1 MRPLLNLI
9 SDNMQR
15 LQRRL
20 QNGSTPRFVASNSD
34 HNASDRRHRLPSEPM
49 YKVREKLKRTAR
61 LQAAAG
67 ITIAVS
73 IVLLFSIDLRFRHQA
88 VIERGLK
95 TAQDFA
101 EILSEHTALTF
112 ESIERTLREAERIR
126 NESLEGRYLKSEDR
140 NAALQLL
147 VRTSPLVVAVGW
159 TDASG
164 AVVAHSYDAQPPR
177 SNVSGMPHFDFHRD
191 NAERRLF
198 VAAPFRSAISD
209 KWLTAVSLRLDE
221 KDGTFSGILTAPV
234 DPSYFVKIYRSIDL
248 GNEGSILLIHRDGL
262 LLAREPALDSAM
274 GRSFAAM
281 PLLAQHLPRSET
293 GAYESRS
300 AVDAIPRIAGYKAVR
315 GLPFVV
321 LVSYGRGVVLQGW
334 YRHALIFGPL
344 VAFAAAAILFGTW
357 LLVRQTGV
365 LAGQSST
372 LEIKSHELEQT
383 NARFDM
389 ALSEMPNGL
398 VMWDTDQRIVIANS
412 RYREMYRLTAE
423 QAAPGVTLRQIL
435 EVHMAN
441 GERSEL
447 GIDEFIK
454 FVTTE
459 TDQIHVL
466 ADGRTIAVRR
476 QRMPDGGWIAV
487 HQDITEHKRAE
498 KLLRTTL
505 DTMDQ
510 GLIAVDRDGGTALMN
525 ARATELLGLP
535 KEFAETR
542 PHKSVILGYQRS
554 VGEFPTDEMY
564 AQVVKDIDERRH
576 DIYERERPNGAV
588 LEIRTV
594 PTEDGG
600 FVRTYSDV
608 TARRAIE
615 VALRREK
622 DRAEAAARAT
632 SEFLANMSHE
642 LRTPLTAIIG
652 VSDMLLSGPQ
662 SPERQ
667 RQFMEMQRTAGKG
680 LLGVISDILDFSK
693 IEAGQ
698 LRIEKAAL
706 SLKELTDGCIEL
718 VLDQAQRKGVELD
731 ADIAPDVRDSVLG
744 DAVRLRQVLL
754 NLVGNAVKF
763 TPSGTVRLT
772 VERGDKPDAV
782 RFTVTDTGIGIS
794 PRDVPRLFQR
804 FVQADRSTTRRF
816 GGSGL
821 GLAICKELVTL
832 MGGTIDVQSAPG
844 RGSAFSFTI
853 ELPAADGARR
863 ENAAPNPGRGAP
875 CRLLLAE
882 DNPLNRELIKAMLEQ
897 AGHEVVTVNDGA
909 EAVRLAIRNPFDA
922 VLMDVQM
929 PEMDGYSAAR
939 TIRTATADRPR
950 LPIIGLTANALA
962 GDSERCIE
970 AGMNVHVPKPVDWP
984 ALLATIER
992 LVLEERQGETALPL
1006 PATGPAS
1013 AQADCSRAAIF
1024 DESVLAHLRKTLGVE
1039 SSMKLLR
1046 LFEADARERFL
1057 SRSDTPATR
1066 EAFSRE
1072 AHTFGG
1078 SAGLLGFLALAEACR
1093 ALEAVPP
1100 DSEEV
1105 FDVAL
1110 GECRRERDAVLCLLG
1125 ELITDEADTM
1135 ATRARA

>member
-1 MRPLLNLI
+1 M
-9 SDNMQR
+9 
-15 LQRRL
+15 
-20 QNGSTPRFVASNSD
+20 
-34 HNASDRRHRLPSEPM
+34 
-49 YKVREKLKRTAR
+49 
-61 LQAAAG
+61 
-67 ITIAVS
+67 
-73 IVLLFSIDLRFRHQA
+73 
-88 VIERGLK
+88 
-95 TAQDFA
+95 
-101 EILSEHTALTF
+101 
-112 ESIERTLREAERIR
+112 
-126 NESLEGRYLKSEDR
+126 
-140 NAALQLL
+140 
-147 VRTSPLVVAVGW
+147 
-159 TDASG
+159 
-164 AVVAHSYDAQPPR
+164 
-177 SNVSGMPHFDFHRD
+177 
-191 NAERRLF
+191 
-198 VAAPFRSAISD
+198 
-209 KWLTAVSLRLDE
+209 
-221 KDGTFSGILTAPV
+221 
-234 DPSYFVKIYRSIDL
+234 
-248 GNEGSILLIHRDGL
+248 
-262 LLAREPALDSAM
+262 
-274 GRSFAAM
+274 
-281 PLLAQHLPRSET
+281 
-293 GAYESRS
+293 
-300 AVDAIPRIAGYKAVR
+300 
-315 GLPFVV
+315 
-321 LVSYGRGVVLQGW
+321 
-334 YRHALIFGPL
+334 
-344 VAFAAAAILFGTW
+344 
-357 LLVRQTGV
+357 
-365 LAGQSST
+365 
-372 LEIKSHELEQT
+372 
-383 NARFDM
+383 
-389 ALSEMPNGL
+389 
-398 VMWDTDQRIVIANS
+398 
-412 RYREMYRLTAE
+412 
-423 QAAPGVTLRQIL
+423 
-435 EVHMAN
+435 
-441 GERSEL
+441 
-447 GIDEFIK
+447 
-454 FVTTE
+454 
-459 TDQIHVL
+459 
-466 ADGRTIAVRR
+466 
-476 QRMPDGGWIAV
+476 
-487 HQDITEHKRAE
+487 
-498 KLLRTTL
+498 
-505 DTMDQ
+505 
-510 GLIAVDRDGGTALMN
+510 
-525 ARATELLGLP
+525 
-535 KEFAETR
+535 
-542 PHKSVILGYQRS
+542 
-554 VGEFPTDEMY
+554 
-564 AQVVKDIDERRH
+564 
-576 DIYERERPNGAV
+576 
-588 LEIRTV
+588 
-594 PTEDGG
+594 
-600 FVRTYSDV
+600 
-608 TARRAIE
+608 
-615 VALRREK
+615 
-622 DRAEAAARAT
+622 
-632 SEFLANMSHE
+632 
-642 LRTPLTAIIG
+642 
-652 VSDMLLSGPQ
+652 
-662 SPERQ
+662 
-667 RQFMEMQRTAGKG
+667 
-680 LLGVISDILDFSK
+680 
-693 IEAGQ
+693 
-698 LRIEKAAL
+698 
-706 SLKELTDGCIEL
+706 
-718 VLDQAQRKGVELD
+718 
-731 ADIAPDVRDSVLG
+731 RDSVLG